1 MESFEDRFTDLET
14 RLTEV
19 KAQLAKSVK
28 ASQALAK
35 RLTRLQDNHKKL
47 YDRLIK
53 LEGDHQMHSNSQTT
67 RLDMR
72 EQCFLAF
79 MRDRCAGHKKVCQGT
94 PGILDQSGSHGG
106 DALADASMFLERRP
120 PGERRAFEL
129 LYGLSAETIQEL
141 GEFGTML
148 RTRMI

>member
-1 MESFEDRFTDLET
+1 MESSENRFADLEI
-14 RLTEV
+14 RLLEV
-19 KAQLAKSVK
+19 KAQLAESVK

-53 LEGDHQMHSNSQTT
+53 LESDHQMHSNSQRT

-79 MRDRCAGHKKVCQGT
+79 MRDRCAGQKEVCEGT
-94 PGILDQSGSHGG
+94 SGKLGQSGPHGG

-141 GEFGTML
+141 GGFGTTL